1 MMISKSKGG
10 GGELLTNKVDI
21 VMTVIFLVAM
31 LLVGIESKNM
41 VMNSEASSS
50 TYIVVL
56 DVGHGGNDP
65 GKVAGDVLEKDI
77 NLQISIKVK
86 EELEK
91 QGIAVVMTRCED
103 VGLYSEEDTNKKQA
117 DMKNRCELINSSNAN
132 IMVSIHQN
140 SYSDMSVKGAQ
151 VFYYEGSKEGKSIAE
166 NIQESIKNTVDSNNT
181 REAKANDSYY
191 IIKNISIPG
200 VIVECG
206 FLTNIEEK
214 MKLMDEK
221 YQEDMAKA
229 IVSGIVAYKN
239 GE

>member
-91 QGIAVVMTRCED
+91 QGIAVIMTRCED
-103 VGLYSEEDTNKKQA
+103 VGLYSEEDANKKQA

>member
-21 VMTVIFLVAM
+21 VMTVIFLAAM

-41 VMNSEASSS
+41 VMNSEASSGS
-50 TYIVVL
+50 YIVVL

-77 NLQISIKVK
+77 NLQISMKVK

-91 QGIAVVMTRCED
+91 QGIAVIMTRCED

-151 VFYYEGSKEGKSIAE
+151 VFYYEGSEEGKSIAE

-191 IIKNISIPG
+191 IMKNISIPG

-221 YQEDMAKA
+221 YQEEMAKA
-229 IVSGIVAYKN
+229 IVNGIVAYKN

>member
-77 NLQISIKVK
+77 NLQIRVQ
-86 EELEK
+86 ELK
-91 QGIAVVMTRCED
+91 IQ
-103 VGLYSEEDTNKKQA
+103 
-117 DMKNRCELINSSNAN
+117 MKI
-132 IMVSIHQN
+132 
-140 SYSDMSVKGAQ
+140 
-151 VFYYEGSKEGKSIAE
+151 
-166 NIQESIKNTVDSNNT
+166 
-181 REAKANDSYY
+181 
-191 IIKNISIPG
+191 
-200 VIVECG
+200 
-206 FLTNIEEK
+206 
-214 MKLMDEK
+214 
-221 YQEDMAKA
+221 
-229 IVSGIVAYKN
+229 
-239 GE
+239 

>member
-1 MMISKSKGG
+1 MMIPKSKGG

-21 VMTVIFLVAM
+21 VMTVIFLAAM

-41 VMNSEASSS
+41 VMNSEASSGS
-50 TYIVVL
+50 YIVVL

-77 NLQISIKVK
+77 NLQISMKVK

-91 QGIAVVMTRCED
+91 QGIAVIMTRCED

-151 VFYYEGSKEGKSIAE
+151 VFYYEGSEEGKSIAE

-191 IIKNISIPG
+191 IMKNISIPG

-221 YQEDMAKA
+221 YQEEMAKA
-229 IVSGIVAYKN
+229 IVNGIVAYKN

>member
-1 MMISKSKGG
+1 MMIPKSKGG

-21 VMTVIFLVAM
+21 VMTVIFLAAM

-41 VMNSEASSS
+41 VMNSEASSGS
-50 TYIVVL
+50 YIVVL

-77 NLQISIKVK
+77 NLQISMKVK

-91 QGIAVVMTRCED
+91 QGIAVIMTRCED

-151 VFYYEGSKEGKSIAE
+151 VFYYEGSEEGKSIAE

-191 IIKNISIPG
+191 IMKNISIPG

-221 YQEDMAKA
+221 YQEEMAKA